1 MNSYD
6 LHSINK
12 DSEVIKS
19 LVNKLNNREN
29 TSNTNNIE
37 RKTGNT
43 IHDSLFNKLH
53 KQQIQQ
59 QEQEQRY
66 LDYKN
71 NANIEDVITNLNLID
86 NEIEDTKKLQNLYI
100 EKELEK
106 LQDSFK
112 AELKE
117 CRNAMQEIAVKEKY
131 LKLQNGLEDSYTYT
145 TLAAKLED
153 LQEKNYFYRRF
164 KEEYKQENQKLI
176 EEIQKQNKL
185 QEILKAGVE
194 NFK

>member
-1 MNSYD
+1 M
-6 LHSINK
+6 
-12 DSEVIKS
+12 KS
-19 LVNKLNNREN
+19 LINKLNNREN

-37 RKTGNT
+37 RKTGDS
-43 IHDSLFNKLH
+43 IHDSLFNKIH

-66 LDYKN
+66 LEYKN
-71 NANIEDVITNLNLID
+71 TANIEDVITNLNLID
-86 NEIEDTKKLQNLYI
+86 SEIEDTKKLQDLYI

-112 AELKE
+112 AEFRE
-117 CRNAMQEIAVKEKY
+117 CRNAMQEISVKEKY
-131 LKLQNGLEDSYTYT
+131 LNLQNGLEDSYTYT
-145 TLAAKLED
+145 TLATKLED
-153 LQEKNYFYRRF
+153 LEEKNYFYKRF
-164 KEEYKQENQKLI
+164 KEEYKQENKKLI
-176 EEIQKQNKL
+176 DEIQKQNKM

>member
-19 LVNKLNNREN
+19 LINKLNNREN
-29 TSNTNNIE
+29 TSNTNNVE
-37 RKTGNT
+37 RKTGDS
-43 IHDSLFNKLH
+43 IHDSLFNKIH
-53 KQQIQQ
+53 AQQIQQ

-66 LDYKN
+66 LEYKN
-71 NANIEDVITNLNLID
+71 TANIEDVITNLNLID
-86 NEIEDTKKLQNLYI
+86 NEIEDTKKLQDLYM

-106 LQDSFK
+106 LQESFK
-112 AELKE
+112 EELKE
-117 CRNAMQEIAVKEKY
+117 CRNTMQEIAVKEKY
-131 LKLQNGLEDSYTYT
+131 LKLQNSVEDNYP
-145 TLAAKLED
+145 KLRESIQK
-153 LQEKNYFYRRF
+153 LQEKKYFYNRF
-164 KEEYKQENQKLI
+164 KEEYKQENKKLI
-176 EEIQKQNKL
+176 DEIQKQNKM